1 MDGRPKCEGA
11 IHEIEQ
17 NRGREAEMREVIHE
31 NGENRGREAEIREVI
46 HENGRYRG
54 WGTVYF
60 TDQEPSP
67 SVQAPS
73 ATV

>member
-1 MDGRPKCEGA
+1 MGDGNSRGPSTKSGKIVDGRPECEGPSTKTG
-11 IHEIEQ
+11 EIVDG
-17 NRGREAEMREVIHE
+17 GREFGKPSTKRER
-31 NGENRGREAEIREVI
+31 N
-46 HENGRYRG
+46 RG

>member
-1 MDGRPKCEGA
+1 MGGRNARGLSTKTGEIVDGRPEFEGA
-11 IHEIEQ
+11 VHEK
-17 NRGREAEMREVIHE
+17 GR
-31 NGENRGREAEIREVI
+31 NRGREAEIREVI
-46 HENGRYRG
+46 HENGRNRG

-73 ATV
+73 ATM

>member
-1 MDGRPKCEGA
+1 MGGRNSRGPSTKTGKIVDGRPKCEG
-11 IHEIEQ
+11 
-17 NRGREAEMREVIHE
+17 
-31 NGENRGREAEIREVI
+31 VI
-46 HENGRYRG
+46 HENGRNRG